1 MKFSSLCKNVL
12 VPLCLPYSCFI
23 GCSVIG
29 AIAGGASSPAQ
40 EGRITST
47 LGLDSINTG
56 TEVQLLRYD
65 RGSVEGI
72 YRGLALYS
80 GRTYAHDYEARVSR
94 SAYMGYVPELNQKI
108 LLRSSGIE
116 EQGFFKGIDRGNLLF
131 QPDPG
136 EDTVEVSADDVEW
149 LQASDSLRMPGKI
162 LRRLVRDG
170 SMPGRRVIQLEAGGG
185 ISNIPYESIEIVQ
198 MKGKGSGALTGFLI
212 GAAVDLTVIILFVD
226 AERQSES
233 DCNSTAS
240 SCGNSRCVSAQ
251 R

>member
-1 MKFSSLCKNVL
+1 MKFSSLCKNIL
-12 VPLCLPYSCFI
+12 IPLCLPYSCFI

-29 AIAGGASSPAQ
+29 AIAGGAGSPAQ
-40 EGRITST
+40 EGKITST

-56 TEVQLLRYD
+56 TKVQLLRYD
-65 RGSVEGI
+65 RVSVEGI
-72 YRGLALYS
+72 YRGLVLYS
-80 GRTYAHDYEARVSR
+80 DRLYARTYEARVSR
-94 SAYMGYVPELNQKI
+94 SAYPGYIPELNQKI

-149 LQASDSLRMPGKI
+149 LRASDSLRMQGGI

-170 SMPGRRVIQLEAGGG
+170 SMPGRRVIQLEEGGG
-185 ISNIPYESIEIVQ
+185 IQNVPYESLEIVRIQ
-198 MKGKGSGALTGFLI
+198 GKGSGALTGFLI
-212 GAAVDLTVIILFVD
+212 GAAIDLTVIILFVD

-233 DCNSTAS
+233 DCNNTAS
-240 SCGNSRCVSAQ
+240 SCGNSRCVSPQ